1 MEFTYTNMLAKLNVA
16 SAHPGGLAATKK
28 AWDKLKQYPHDVI
41 RQVTPT
47 HVFIEPLQNQIQGF
61 GTPYYQYGQPVQF
74 VQPYYP
80 YRPGFGLGIA
90 LGAIGTLAILPWFFI

>member
-1 MEFTYTNMLAKLNVA
+1 MPNYYKMCCDNVGK
-16 SAHPGGLAATKK
+16 PVTIKTK
-28 AWDKLKQYPHDVI
+28 DGQEHRGVI

-47 HVFIEPLQNQIQGF
+47 HVFIEPLQNQVRGF
-61 GTPYYQYGQPVQF
+61 GTPYYQYGQPVQPVQP

>member
-1 MEFTYTNMLAKLNVA
+1 MPNYYKLCCHNIGKPV
-16 SAHPGGLAATKK
+16 SIRTVDGQEHRG
-28 AWDKLKQYPHDVI
+28 VI

-47 HVFIEPLQNQIQGF
+47 HVYIEPLSNQPQGF
-61 GTPYYQYGQPVQF
+61 GTPYYEYVQP

-90 LGAIGTLAILPWFFI
+90 FGVIGTLAVLPWFFI